1 MQQQNKNYFMR
12 IKIKEEERL
21 GRFIRSV
28 IFILYS
34 DISDGSARKMTKRKS
49 KQNMKKPFKATWD
62 VEDLFENL

>member
-1 MQQQNKNYFMR
+1 MQQQNKNYFIR
-12 IKIKEEERL
+12 IKTKEERL

-28 IFILYS
+28 IFILNS

-49 KQNMKKPFKATWD
+49 KQNMKKPFQATWD